1 MNLSTKV
8 LNVARMCPW
17 PFRWLIV
24 VLRSGLVPAA
34 LSEHWFIERL
44 APVVGLPARQ
54 EQWVRAIMYAECARL
69 LAPLDPPRLNVLEIS
84 PGVWQFGSR
93 FAFKSLRQV
102 DFPDFDICKDALD
115 ENAFDL
121 IIADQVFE
129 HLLWPYRA
137 GRNVY
142 KMLKPG
148 GHCLITTPFLIRVHA
163 SPTDCSRWTEV
174 GLRHLLAECGFPLD
188 TITTGS
194 WGNRSC
200 VIANFKSWAPVTM
213 FTSLRSEPNF
223 PVSVWALARK

>member
-8 LNVARMCPW
+8 LNLARMCPW

-24 VLRSGLVPAA
+24 VVRSGLVPAA
-34 LSEHWFIERL
+34 MSEHWFIARL
-44 APVVGLPARQ
+44 APVVRQ
-54 EQWVRAIMYAECARL
+54 EHWVRAVMYAECTRL
-69 LAPLDPPRLNVLEIS
+69 LSALDPPRLNVLEIS
-84 PGVWQFGSR
+84 PGDWEFGSR

-102 DFPDFDICKDALD
+102 DFPDFDICKDSLE
-115 ENAFDL
+115 ENSFDL

-174 GLRHLLAECGFPLD
+174 GLRHLLAECGIPID
-188 TITTGS
+188 RITTGS

-200 VIANFKSWAPVTM
+200 VIANFKRWAPVTM

>member
-1 MNLSTKV
+1 MFSEKNKQAIKKV
-8 LNVARMCPW
+8 LDVVHYDYGHWART
-17 PFRWLIV
+17 V
-24 VLRSGLVPAA
+24 
-34 LSEHWFIERL
+34 
-44 APVVGLPARQ
+44 
-54 EQWVRAIMYAECARL
+54 MYRECFRL
-69 LAPLDPPRLNVLEIS
+69 LRDLDPSKLDALEIS
-84 PGVWQFGSR
+84 AGKVWKPLGFQSFTEANFPEFDVCSMTLP
-93 FAFKSLRQV
+93 LR
-102 DFPDFDICKDALD
+102 
-115 ENAFDL
+115 FDL

-200 VIANFKSWAPVTM
+200 VIANFKRWAPVTM
-213 FTSLRSEPNF
+213 FTSLRSEANF